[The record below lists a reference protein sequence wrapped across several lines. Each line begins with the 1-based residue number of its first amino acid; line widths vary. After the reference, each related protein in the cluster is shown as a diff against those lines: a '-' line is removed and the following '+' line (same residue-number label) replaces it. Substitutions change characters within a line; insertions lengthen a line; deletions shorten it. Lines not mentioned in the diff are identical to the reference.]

1 MRAIWVFY
9 SGISLTQRAPKTN
22 QMGSVGVNLLSF
34 GVRLEKLPRNSG
46 SRSTAQSMCVLMGTP
61 HIQVPQL
68 WVLAHPFP
76 GWPQTGYCF
85 SYSLCPISLFSL
97 VSFLI
102 LKIKM
107 IKALHDYTLI
117 SKKKSDNK
125 KIYEIKVL
133 HSLLPLPSP
142 VLLPSGSRSHG
153 LGVCPSH
160 SPWVPNPAQ
169 SCHTIN
175 TCLVMPT

>member
-34 GVRLEKLPRNSG
+34 GVRLEKLSRNSG
-46 SRSTAQSMCVLMGTP
+46 SRSTAQPMCVLMGTP

-76 GWPQTGYCF
+76 GWPQTGHCF

-117 SKKKSDNK
+117 SKKKNQTIRKYMKSK
-125 KIYEIKVL
+125 FCIHCYL
-133 HSLLPLPSP
+133 
-142 VLLPSGSRSHG
+142 SRALCCCP
-153 LGVCPSH
+153 LGVAVMAWVHLTRHGCPTQRKAVT
-160 SPWVPNPAQ
+160 P
-169 SCHTIN
+169 
-175 TCLVMPT
+175 

>member
-46 SRSTAQSMCVLMGTP
+46 SRSTAQPMCVLMGTP

-76 GWPQTGYCF
+76 GWPQTGHCF

-117 SKKKSDNK
+117 SKKKNQTIRKYVKSK
-125 KIYEIKVL
+125 FCIHCYL
-133 HSLLPLPSP
+133 
-142 VLLPSGSRSHG
+142 SRALCCCP
-153 LGVCPSH
+153 LGVAVMAWVSVHLTRHGCPTQRKAVT
-160 SPWVPNPAQ
+160 P
-169 SCHTIN
+169 
-175 TCLVMPT
+175 